1 MRGISRK
8 SFPPLSSI
16 LSPLFPVLLAQPGN
30 KNRKRR
36 EHLERK
42 SPKQCVKNIPNIFLE
57 VIYSVGSMRAQL
69 YKTQL
74 KRTVLFPG
82 RVGWVHVKIS
92 WRTSG
97 SIFPHSFWYYWRCGD
112 PIKYAGPWPVCVIE
126 VMLVVLEESQ
136 QFMVALR
143 QQSAPRIFHM

>member
-8 SFPPLSSI
+8 SLPPLSSI

-42 SPKQCVKNIPNIFLE
+42 SPKQYVKNIPNIFLE

-82 RVGWVHVKIS
+82 RVGWVHVKIGEHLGAS
-92 WRTSG
+92 FPTLSG
-97 SIFPHSFWYYWRCGD
+97 IIGG
-112 PIKYAGPWPVCVIE
+112 AGTP
-126 VMLVVLEESQ
+126 
-136 QFMVALR
+136 
-143 QQSAPRIFHM
+143 